1 VCGDYYHKTIVVEDV
16 ISGVTEYSQQSSLS
30 MHVAGDNLIVSIN
43 TLLNEEADIM
53 IYNSIGQI
61 VLSQKVIGLDTK
73 VALVELPRG
82 VYIVDVQNRIGA
94 IFEPQ
99 KIVW

>member
-1 VCGDYYHKTIVVEDV
+1 
-16 ISGVTEYSQQSSLS
+16 
-30 MHVAGDNLIVSIN
+30 
-43 TLLNEEADIM
+43 M

-61 VLSQKVIGLDTK
+61 VQSQKVLGLDTK